1 MLRSKSAV
9 LLWVGKWCQNVIC
22 KYLIPL
28 LLTLYNEEVPAEG
41 EQSWSVVLGL
51 LSADF
56 SLWLLQRRVWTRQ
69 CWSQCLSPSDVWR
82 LLHYYSVQTK
92 VLLFSSLLVLLLMDN
107 WSWMYIANCNTVFWR
122 VSPALLCFLES
133 VWSSYFS
140 CFLPAVCP
148 SPNPASRA
156 APGLLWSPKSGRSG
170 KVNNCM
176 NQAEEKGD
184 SPCRLLTWNRYWKQ
198 SW

>member
-1 MLRSKSAV
+1 MKKSQQRESRAEVWCWDCSVLISACGSSKEGSEQDS
-9 LLWVGKWCQNVIC
+9 VG
-22 KYLIPL
+22 
-28 LLTLYNEEVPAEG
+28 
-41 EQSWSVVLGL
+41 
-51 LSADF
+51 
-56 SLWLLQRRVWTRQ
+56 
-69 CWSQCLSPSDVWR
+69 SQCLSPSDVWR

-107 WSWMYIANCNTVFWR
+107 WSWMYIANYNTVFWR

-140 CFLPAVCP
+140 CFLPAVCS